1 MIVKTALTCFFLLF
15 LVVAYVGIQGYR
27 EYQRAETSRAKGD
40 FTAAITHYQRSI
52 KWYLPGA
59 FYVTKAAEGL
69 WKIGEEAQEK
79 GEREM
84 ALTAY
89 QELRSSFYAAR
100 SFYTPGR
107 EWIERCNEKIAT
119 LMAQWEATS
128 SERKERASLEEL
140 RQRHLAILTQKDRP
154 DYFWSIVLEIGFF
167 GWVGATVGFIMQ
179 VFQGEKGSVAKRAL
193 AWGALFLVSYFFWIV
208 GMLKA

>member
-15 LVVAYVGIQGYR
+15 LVVAYVGVQGYR
-27 EYQRAETSRAKGD
+27 EYQRAEVAKAKKD
-40 FTAAITHYQRSI
+40 LEAAITHYQRSI

-59 FYVTKAAEGL
+59 FYVTRAADGLWQIGVEAEG
-69 WKIGEEAQEK
+69 K
-79 GEREM
+79 GDRQM

-100 SFYTPGR
+100 SFYTPGK
-107 EWIERCNEKIAT
+107 EWIEKCNQKIAV
-119 LMAQWEATS
+119 LMAQWEAAS
-128 SERKERASLEEL
+128 SESKAKASLEEL
-140 RQRHLAILTQKDRP
+140 RQKHLAILTQKDRP

-179 VFQGEKGSVAKRAL
+179 VFQGEKGFVTKRAL
-193 AWGALFLVSYFFWIV
+193 GWGTLFLISYFIWIL